1 MRIAV
6 FGPLGPD
13 PARHLHDPG
22 PDPGTGPRAEALRG
36 GAGANVAYGLGVLG
50 LAPVLVAEGPDPG
63 GVRARLERHGVEA
76 RPESVPPHEGI
87 APDLV
92 VLASRDPEA
101 MLRHTEECRAEGIP
115 FATRPPQRLDGMSR
129 ADAQFL
135 ISGAGHLFTNE
146 RQASVLQERSGWSA
160 RRVLDSVGTWVT
172 SLGPDGVLLERDG
185 HEPVVIPAVP
195 GVAVADG
202 IGAGDALCAGTLAG
216 IARGLAPADACRF
229 GCVVASLA
237 LEAGGAQGYGGAAAG
252 APARAR
258 AVYGDGADT
267 VGARTMA
274 GAV

>member
-13 PARHLHDPG
+13 PARHLH
-22 PDPGTGPRAEALRG
+22 DPGTGPRAEALRG

-50 LAPVLVAEGPDPG
+50 LAPVLVAEDPDPG
-63 GVRARLERHGVEA
+63 GVRARLERHGVKA
-76 RPESVPPHEGI
+76 RPESVPPYEGT
-87 APDLV
+87 DLV

-101 MLRHTEECRAEGIP
+101 MLRHTAECREAGIP

-135 ISGAGHLFTNE
+135 ITGAGHLFTNE

-160 RRVLDSVGTWVT
+160 RRVLDSVGTWIT

-202 IGAGDALCAGTLAG
+202 VGAGDALCAGTLAG
-216 IARGLAPADACRF
+216 TARGLAPADACRF

-237 LEAGGAQGYGGAAAG
+237 LEAGAAQGYGGAAAG
-252 APARAR
+252 ARAR
-258 AVYGDGADT
+258 TRTVYGDGADT